1 MIEKRMTE
9 IYFWTNLAV
18 MIDRQGNGVTQH
30 EYTLDEAIEAAS
42 EWFFWRKKIIHEN
55 VNFAE

>member
-42 EWFFWRKKIIHEN
+42 EWFFWEKI
-55 VNFAE
+55 